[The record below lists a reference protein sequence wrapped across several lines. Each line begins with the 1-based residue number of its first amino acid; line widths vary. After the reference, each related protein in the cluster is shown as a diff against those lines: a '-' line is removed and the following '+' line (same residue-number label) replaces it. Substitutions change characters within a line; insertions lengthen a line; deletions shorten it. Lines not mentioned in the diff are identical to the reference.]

1 MCAENVTTTHRGMA
15 TPGEREAEINL
26 LAEEFNEHVLTA
38 RGMWLDASVRL
49 QICHSARS
57 FNEPAASFTDPT
69 VRRILSPIIH
79 KVINE
84 QAGINEQWYRDS
96 ISALNDLTTAP
107 AHDAADNHTIFCEV
121 LLLAA
126 MSFGIT
132 TFYRGINKPCPA
144 LPTNPLPEPPQPLA
158 LRVSDIS
165 CNQPR
170 FDATYNFC
178 PFYLA
183 SDVKPELKSLIST
196 RAWDAIAGFMNAT
209 AMTPL
214 NSATWA
220 IEDTG
225 FFVHAMTVM
234 YVPEHVVRTPWVP
247 LEPHHCSGVQRC
259 QIELAA
265 EAVAAA
271 YACAF

>member
-1 MCAENVTTTHRGMA
+1 MAA
-15 TPGEREAEINL
+15 TPGERETEVNL

-49 QICHSARS
+49 QICHAARS
-57 FNEPAASFTDPT
+57 FNEPAASSAAFTDPT
-69 VRRILSPIIH
+69 LRRVLLPIIH

-84 QAGINEQWYRDS
+84 QAGISEQWYRDS
-96 ISALNDLTTAP
+96 ISALSDLTTVP

-132 TFYRGINKPCPA
+132 TFFRGINKPCPA
-144 LPTNPLPEPPQPLA
+144 LPNDPLPEPPQPLA
-158 LRVSDIS
+158 LSVSDIS

-178 PFYLA
+178 PFYLT

-196 RAWDAIAGFMNAT
+196 RAWNAIAGKMNSE
-209 AMTPL
+209 AMSPL

-225 FFVHAMTVM
+225 FFTHIMNVM
-234 YVPEHVVRTPWVP
+234 YVRGHVVATPWVP
-247 LEPHHCSGVQRC
+247 LEPHHCTGVRRC

-265 EAVAAA
+265 QALAAA
-271 YACAF
+271 YACGF